1 MQREYAIDKQ
11 QRSYENRIRQLKQ
24 EERQLRACGMDKEAS
39 AVRKKWRRLTKDY
52 QIYSVEN
59 NRAYYPYRYVID
71 RSEEVTATAISTV
84 SEESATETV
93 DNSVNWSIINNKQY
107 FDNLKSFIGGKR
119 TVINAITRIFLI
131 SLQHRDRTD
140 KEDLYLV
147 DARTGQE
154 AAKNTTSVERLKV
167 LPTERMTRL
176 LKKEDGKQYL
186 LFHNHPLSSPPSV
199 ADLNSLYKN
208 PKIKFGIIAGHNGT
222 VYKYTAPKEALQE
235 DDLALAEKHFL
246 SLGYSRESARDK
258 AYKKL
263 QEKYGFTLEVLKNEE

>member
-131 SLQHRDRTD
+131 SLHHTD
-140 KEDLYLV
+140 E
-147 DARTGQE
+147 
-154 AAKNTTSVERLKV
+154 
-167 LPTERMTRL
+167 
-176 LKKEDGKQYL
+176 
-186 LFHNHPLSSPPSV
+186 
-199 ADLNSLYKN
+199 
-208 PKIKFGIIAGHNGT
+208 
-222 VYKYTAPKEALQE
+222 
-235 DDLALAEKHFL
+235 
-246 SLGYSRESARDK
+246 
-258 AYKKL
+258 
-263 QEKYGFTLEVLKNEE
+263 